1 MEEKEKK
8 VTPEEEKKEKVE
20 AEVVEEKATSTEEPK
35 PAFKTIKLW
44 IQLGVIL
51 TPVVAVL
58 QGFATGLRWY
68 SFIYLLLY
76 ALTIPMGMA
85 GLKCL
90 CKAKNKGEV
99 IKWGVLTLIFASLPG
114 GIMMLMTNDAFFE
127 TFDHRKDDNLFK
139 F

>member
-1 MEEKEKK
+1 
-8 VTPEEEKKEKVE
+8 
-20 AEVVEEKATSTEEPK
+20 
-35 PAFKTIKLW
+35 
-44 IQLGVIL
+44 
-51 TPVVAVL
+51 VL
-58 QGFATGLRWY
+58 QGFATGLRWF
-68 SFIYLLLY
+68 SSIHLLLY

-90 CKAKNKGEV
+90 CKAKNKSEV
-99 IKWGVLTLIFASLPG
+99 IKWGVLTLIFASLPS

>member
-20 AEVVEEKATSTEEPK
+20 AEVVEEKAASTEEPK

-51 TPVVAVL
+51 TPLIGVL
-58 QGFATGLRWY
+58 QGFAFSYRWF
-68 SFIYLLLY
+68 SLFYLLGY
-76 ALTIPMGMA
+76 AVTIPIGMF
-85 GLKCL
+85 GLKKL
-90 CKAKNKGEV
+90 CTAKSKQEV
-99 IKWGVLTLIFASLPG
+99 ISWGVLTLIFASLPG